1 MTRILVVEDSPTQA
15 MELRYLLESSGFEVE
30 VACDGASG
38 LERCMQLGVDAVLSD
53 VVMPGMDGYELCKSL
68 KGNPV
73 TAVLP
78 VMLLTS
84 LSDPMDII
92 RGLECGADNF
102 LTKPYDGAYLIG
114 RVRRLLENCALRA
127 DRKVSMGVDVLL
139 MGKQFTINSEK
150 EQVLDLLLST
160 FEEVLRSR
168 QREFEAKLSEQTL
181 RESQRFLQAVLD
193 ALARQIAI
201 IDSRGNIQMV
211 NASFR
216 QFALENGFE
225 ATRQLEG
232 SNYFDTWLSLTLA
245 REHGPK
251 VRDGLDAVRS
261 GKQSNFFVEYS
272 TRVKSSTRF
281 FSLSVARFPDGNQYL
296 FAIEHEDI
304 TARKQLERQF
314 HHAQKMDA
322 IGQLAGGVAH
332 DFNNLLTVIR
342 SYGDLLLQDFAPGG
356 QQCADIE
363 QILRAT
369 DSASALTKQLLAFGR
384 QQMVKMEVLDLNVV
398 IDELDKMLRRLIG
411 EDIEYGTVLAHDV
424 SRVEADAGQIQQIL
438 MNLVIN
444 ARDAMPH
451 GGKLTVET
459 KNVLLDEANSSLHD
473 GVAPGRYASIEVTDT
488 GMGMT
493 AEVQARVF
501 EPFFTTKEVGKGT
514 GLGLATVYGIVQQC
528 HGQIWVYSEPD
539 RGTTFKIYLPCVD
552 QPLAQPR
559 APAASERVIGEETV
573 LLVEDNVAVRS
584 VLGRVLKDAGY
595 VVLDAC
601 DAVQASAICETY
613 AKQIHLLL
621 TDVVM
626 PGVSGPELALE
637 LTQKRPEMKVL
648 FMSGYSGTAITRHG
662 VLREGLFFL
671 QKPFSPGSITRAVR
685 AALASES
692 SRASSKSVLD

>member
-15 MELRYLLESSGFEVE
+15 MELKYLLETTGFEVE
-30 VACDGASG
+30 IAGDGSSG
-38 LERCMQLGVDAVLSD
+38 LERCRQLGVDAVLSD
-53 VVMPGMDGYELCKSL
+53 VVMPGMDGYELCKAL
-68 KGNPV
+68 KSNPD
-73 TAVLP
+73 TAQLP

-102 LTKPYDGAYLIG
+102 LTKPYDGSYLIG
-114 RVRRLLENCALRA
+114 RVRRLLENRALRG
-127 DRKVSMGVDVLL
+127 DRKVSMGVDVVL

-168 QREFEAKLSEQTL
+168 QREFEAKLNEQTF
-181 RESQRFLQAVLD
+181 RESQRFLQSVLD

-201 IDSRGNIQMV
+201 IDNRGNIQVV

-216 QFALENGFE
+216 QFALEKGWDQG
-225 ATRQLEG
+225 RKLEG
-232 SNYFDTWLSLTLA
+232 SNYFETWLALTFA
-245 REHGPK
+245 GEHASK
-251 VRDGLDAVRS
+251 VQDGLDAVRS
-261 GKQSNFFVEYS
+261 GKQSSFFIEYS
-272 TRVKSSTRF
+272 TRVESATRF
-281 FSLSVARFPDGNQYL
+281 YSLSVVRFPERNQYL
-296 FAIEHEDI
+296 FAVEHEDI
-304 TARKQLERQF
+304 TSRKQLERQF

-342 SYGDLLLQDFAPGG
+342 SYGDLLMQEFSPGG
-356 QQCADIE
+356 QQCEDME
-363 QILRAT
+363 QILKAT

-384 QQMVKMEVLDLNVV
+384 QQMVKMEVLDLNVI

-411 EDIEYGTVLAHDV
+411 ADIEYATVLEHGV

-444 ARDAMPH
+444 ARDAMPN

-459 KNVLLDEANSSLHD
+459 RNVLLDEAYSTSHE
-473 GVAPGRYASIEVTDT
+473 GVTPGRYASIEVTDT
-488 GMGMT
+488 GLGMS

-501 EPFFTTKEVGKGT
+501 EPFFTTKDVGKGT

-528 HGQIWVYSEPD
+528 RGHIWVYSEVD

-552 QPLAQPR
+552 QPLSQSR
-559 APAASERVIGEETV
+559 APATSERAAGDETV

-584 VLGRVLKDAGY
+584 VLGRVLRDAGY
-595 VVLDAC
+595 AVLDAC
-601 DAVQASAICETY
+601 DAASALAICETY
-613 AKQIHLLL
+613 DKRIHLLL

-626 PGVSGPELALE
+626 PGVSGPELALQ
-637 LTQKRPEMKVL
+637 LTQKRADMRVL

-662 VLREGLFFL
+662 VLRDGVLFL

-685 AALASES
+685 AALAP
-692 SRASSKSVLD
+692 